1 MMRIDLRSDTVTQ
14 PTAGMKDAMFSAPIG
29 DDVFGEDPS
38 INALEVKVASY
49 FNAEAALF
57 CPSGTMTNQ
66 LAIRAHTRPGDEV
79 ICHEYSHIY
88 QYEGGGV
95 MANSG
100 ASVRLS
106 RGPRGLVDP
115 DELASLLRSANDPHA
130 PTSRVLSVENTMNKG
145 GGACYDFKDL
155 IALGTKAKENGLAY
169 HLDGAR
175 LWNALI
181 AKNDEARAYGPLF
194 DTISVCLSKG
204 LGCPVGSV
212 LVGNKELI
220 ARAYRLRKMMGG
232 GMRQA
237 GLLAAAGIYA
247 LNHHIERLAEDHK
260 RAQVIAQAINSYS
273 WISKVE
279 PVETNIVIFYVTE
292 GLRPDAIIEKLAS
305 HDVHIVSMGE
315 GKLRMVTHLDFDDD
329 QMSELL
335 RILPQAV

>member
-14 PTAGMKDAMFSAPIG
+14 PTAGMKDAMFSAPVG

-38 INALEVKVASY
+38 INALEEQVAQY
-49 FNAEAALF
+49 FKAEAALF

-106 RGPRGLVDP
+106 SGPRGLVDP
-115 DELASLLRSANDPHA
+115 DELSSLLRNVNDPHT
-130 PTSRVLSVENTMNKG
+130 PVSRVLSVENTMNKG
-145 GGACYDFKDL
+145 GGACYEFNKL
-155 IALGTKAKENGLAY
+155 IALGAKAEEKGLAY

-175 LWNALI
+175 LWNALV
-181 AKNDEARAYGPLF
+181 AKQDDPGAYGPLF
-194 DTISVCLSKG
+194 DSISVCLSKG

-212 LVGNKELI
+212 LVGNKDLI

-237 GLLAAAGIYA
+237 GILAAAGTYA
-247 LNHHIERLAEDHK
+247 MNHHIDRLAEDHK
-260 RAQVIAQAINSYS
+260 RAKLIAEAISSYS
-273 WISKVE
+273 WIHKVE
-279 PVETNIVIFYVTE
+279 PVETNIVIFYVSE
-292 GLRPDAIIEKLAS
+292 GLRPEAIIEKFAL

-315 GKLRMVTHLDFDDD
+315 GKLRIVTHLDFDDD
-329 QMSELL
+329 QLDALL
-335 RILPQAV
+335 KILPKAV